1 MSLILPFRF
10 GSNVFGRRTGI
21 IFNNEM
27 DDFATSNKPNEW
39 GVYPSPA
46 NKIKPGKRPLS
57 SMCPAVFVDKEGN
70 ARLVVGAAGGSR
82 ITTATAFVSVQK
94 YEKNGLKGDP
104 TPKLTKTELI
114 IDRKQLGVQN
124 WINCIIIKGPKGSE

>member
-1 MSLILPFRF
+1 MVLHFRF

-82 ITTATAFVSVQK
+82 ITTATAFVSVRQQK
-94 YEKNGLKGDP
+94 KRVLERYH
-104 TPKLTKTELI
+104 
-114 IDRKQLGVQN
+114 QV
-124 WINCIIIKGPKGSE
+124 